1 MAEVI
6 FKAEWRKSAMV
17 RGGTKGYMGSIATGI
32 GIGKTPEL
40 TEALAAWGDKAVEAD
55 GRALYRLGEQIMA
68 ESKRRVPVDTGN
80 LRASGHVQAPKT
92 ENLSVSV
99 TLGYGGPGVGY
110 ALPVHERFDV
120 RHKVGG
126 PKYLEQ
132 PVMEFAG
139 QMEAI
144 LARDLRRELD
154 RVGR

>member
-6 FKAEWRKSAMV
+6 FQAEWRRSAMV
-17 RGGTKGYMGSIATGI
+17 RGGSKGYMGSNVSGVLIKNEG
-32 GIGKTPEL
+32 EL
-40 TEALAAWGDKAVEAD
+40 QNALAAFGDKAVEE
-55 GRALYRLGEQIMA
+55 GGKALYRMGEQIMA

-80 LRASGHVQAPKT
+80 LRDSGHVQNP
-92 ENLSVSV
+92 VRQDQSV
-99 TLGYGGPGVGY
+99 TVVLGYGGPGIGY

-132 PVMEFAG
+132 PVLIFAG

-144 LARDLRRELD
+144 LARDLRVELA
-154 RVGR
+154 RVS